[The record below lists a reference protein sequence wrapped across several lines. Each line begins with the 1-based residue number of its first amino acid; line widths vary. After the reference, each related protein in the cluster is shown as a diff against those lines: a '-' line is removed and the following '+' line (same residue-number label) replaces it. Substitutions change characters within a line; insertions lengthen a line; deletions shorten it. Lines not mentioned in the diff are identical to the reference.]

1 MHTICYIQFDI
12 YDHICNCFDMPF
24 PSNGHMLLLIELLV
38 NINKP
43 RSITFTVPIY
53 NVGKFIG
60 FFNLCSNNMDK
71 SWMTKPRISKE
82 YIDGCKSFVDFAVLN
97 CRTPDGLLYCL
108 CKACCLNKRH
118 NPALVFDHLTG
129 GKGMS
134 PQYKEWIYHGEPPVR
149 TQVEET
155 NLPRSAVDAGPS
167 TEDVGGN
174 MQAML
179 RDLFGVHDVRED
191 SNEPQLRAEGG
202 EEHVSDDTPDRGD
215 A

>member
-12 YDHICNCFDMPF
+12 YDHICNCFDMSF

-43 RSITFTVPIY
+43 RSITFTIPIY

-82 YIDGCKSFVDFAVLN
+82 YIDGCRSFVDFAVLN

-134 PQYKEWIYHGEPPVR
+134 PQYKEWIYHGEPPV
-149 TQVEET
+149 
-155 NLPRSAVDAGPS
+155 
-167 TEDVGGN
+167 
-174 MQAML
+174 
-179 RDLFGVHDVRED
+179 
-191 SNEPQLRAEGG
+191 
-202 EEHVSDDTPDRGD
+202 
-215 A
+215 

>member
-1 MHTICYIQFDI
+1 MTIYVIALRCHFLPMYI
-12 YDHICNCFDMPF
+12 Y
-24 PSNGHMLLLIELLV
+24 LLIELLV
-38 NINKP
+38 YIKKP

-82 YIDGCKSFVDFAVLN
+82 YIDGCRSFVDFAVLN
-97 CRTPDGLLYCL
+97 CRTPDGLIYCP

-118 NPALVFDHLTG
+118 NLALVFDHLTR

-167 TEDVGGN
+167 TEDMGGN

-179 RDLFGVHDVRED
+179 RDLFSVHDVRED
-191 SNEPQLRAEGG
+191 SNETQLRAEGG

-215 A
+215 AQKYDDLLGSP